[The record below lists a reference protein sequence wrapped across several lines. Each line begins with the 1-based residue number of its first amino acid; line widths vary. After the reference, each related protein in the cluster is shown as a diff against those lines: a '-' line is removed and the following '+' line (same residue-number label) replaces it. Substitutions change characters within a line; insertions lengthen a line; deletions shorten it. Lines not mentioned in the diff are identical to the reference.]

1 MKFSDHKVQPLW
13 LAVVATQ
20 VEGGL
25 VRLFSPPS
33 KFLSTEL
40 VHSPATDSLVQL
52 SESQP
57 QIEGDVATW
66 DDSTKLAVEV
76 EVAVCLVWV
85 LMITSMPLL
94 ARYLSGMPF
103 TKTQAILATT
113 MWVAIFGGL
122 YLFTNVILFQSA
134 HFTQIRPLNIIECI
148 YLMSQVIT
156 TVGYGDITPA
166 KPRGQVFVGM
176 YVLISF
182 FIIAMVVSDMV
193 SLIMATAQKYQEKLT
208 GGEHVEVNFKLKGK
222 AKADTDAKQHGRDHG
237 HDHGDKTKTPKMN
250 MMAEAPKPNAAP
262 LGYSFCFYAF
272 FAITWIFFFHL
283 YPGEGKTWFQATY
296 MSIITLSTVG
306 FGAFTPNTTG
316 GMIFG
321 SFWMIF
327 GSAALVGLVGAFA
340 QFVVDSNMYERF
352 DAEQLENSRKVV
364 DELKQSGKKELDETQ
379 FIRFTLLQKGL
390 CTADDVDTLLDNFQT
405 LSDEKDGK
413 RTVCFNAL
421 EQL

>member
-1 MKFSDHKVQPLW
+1 MKFSDHRIQTLW

-40 VHSPATDSLVQL
+40 VHSPPTDSLVQL

-57 QIEGDVATW
+57 QIEGDVAVW

-94 ARYLSGMPF
+94 GRYLSGMPF

-134 HFTQIRPLNIIECI
+134 HFSQIRPLNIIECI

-193 SLIMATAQKYQEKLT
+193 SLIMATAQKYQEKLS
-208 GGEHVEVNFKLKGK
+208 GREHVEVNFKLKGK
-222 AKADTDAKQHGRDHG
+222 AKADTDAKQHG
-237 HDHGDKTKTPKMN
+237 HDHGDKTSKPKMN
-250 MMAEAPKPNAAP
+250 LMAEAPKPNAAP
-262 LGYSFCFYAF
+262 FVYSLCFYAF

-283 YPGEGKTWFQATY
+283 YPGEGKTWLQAIY
-296 MSIITLSTVG
+296 MSVITLSTVG

-321 SFWMIF
+321 AFWMIF
-327 GSAALVGLVGAFA
+327 GSAALVGVVGAFT

-352 DAEQLENSRKVV
+352 DTEQMEHSTKVV
-364 DELKQSGKKELDETQ
+364 DELKQSGQKELDETQ
-379 FIRFTLLQKGL
+379 FVRFTLLQKGL
-390 CTADDVDTLLDNFQT
+390 CTVDDVDTLLDNFQT

-413 RTVCFNAL
+413 QIVCLNAL
-421 EQL
+421 EKL